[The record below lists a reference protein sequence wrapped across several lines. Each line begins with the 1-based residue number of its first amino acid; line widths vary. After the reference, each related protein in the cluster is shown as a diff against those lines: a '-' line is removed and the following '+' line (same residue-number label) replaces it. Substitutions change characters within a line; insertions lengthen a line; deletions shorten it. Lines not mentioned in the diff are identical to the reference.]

1 MGSVVV
7 AVIALL
13 VWFAIFSRHSRI
25 VRWIPPLM
33 VVAAIAIFF
42 AFYRLEGTFGGLV
55 PIFVPRWR
63 HELAVAPSTGVKV
76 PLNVTTDDDF
86 PQFLGPNRDLAID
99 QISLARDWQARPPKL
114 IWKHEIG
121 AGHSAFSAVNGYA
134 VTMEQRGEQELV
146 TCYDLRTG
154 VLQWSNGVHARHS
167 QFLGGTGPRSTPT
180 IDQGKV
186 FALGATGIVRC
197 LGGPNGSLL

>member
-1 MGSVVV
+1 MD
-7 AVIALL
+7 AA
-13 VWFAIFSRHSRI
+13 RHCRRRRR
-25 VRWIPPLM
+25 VRV

-63 HELAVAPSTGVKV
+63 HEIAVAPSTGVKV

-99 QISLARDWQARPPKL
+99 QISLARDWQATPPKL

-154 VLQWSNGVHARHS
+154 ILQWSNGIHARHS

-180 IDQGKV
+180 IYQGKV
-186 FALGATGIVRC
+186 FALGATGILRC
-197 LGGPNGSLL
+197 LDGTNGSLVWTAVLEN